1 MRTVRSRRLLQA
13 AGLAALGVAVI
24 GLGLV
29 VGGLVPTRPVVAG
42 LVALGVLAFGLTLAD
57 AAVIPLLAVLPLF
70 VSARVTLGTVDV
82 SWSDVALA
90 TAFIPAVLLGRRPYS
105 APLRQLLWLTLIYQ
119 VATLFTVLANPYAA
133 NTLEWFHAWLLTAG
147 ALIVGWTIG
156 REGHARAGLSLVLI
170 ASVFLAVACIFQ
182 GMPGYLR
189 GDFSPVFP
197 SWPFPM
203 HKNFAGCILGV
214 AAALAYARPTWM
226 GWSKA
231 WSLTAFWVCVAG
243 ILATQSRQ
251 SLVALAL
258 VLIVLVLKREP
269 HRQRS
274 KIILVTVVPTLALVG
289 SLVHDQLASGNRFN
303 SAFQRLSWFQDSV
316 EVWSQQPWVGVGLR
330 WWYTDRFA
338 VSFQPPNAEMEVLSS
353 SGVVGLVGFLIL
365 MLGALVVLWRMD
377 PAYGTAAVAV
387 LGSRFLQGQ
396 LDLFWVAAQTSIPF
410 MVVGVCL
417 GAHALHESESRR
429 PGAHSS
435 ERPLLVQ
442 Q

>member
-1 MRTVRSRRLLQA
+1 VRTVRPRRLLQA
-13 AGLAALGVAVI
+13 AGLAGLGVAAI
-24 GLGLV
+24 GLAV
-29 VGGLVPTRPVVAG
+29 AVGGLVPTHPVVAG
-42 LVALGVLAFGLTLAD
+42 LVALGILAFGLTLAD

-82 SWSDVALA
+82 SWSDVALT
-90 TAFIPAVLLGRRPYS
+90 TAFVPAVLLGRRPYS

-119 VATLFTVLANPYAA
+119 IATLFTVLANPYAA
-133 NTLEWFHAWLLTAG
+133 NTIEWFHAWLLTAG

-170 ASVFLAVACIFQ
+170 ASVFLAVACIVQ
-182 GMPGYLR
+182 GMPDYLR

-226 GWSKA
+226 GWTKA
-231 WSLTAFWVCVAG
+231 WSLTAFWVCVGG

-258 VLIVLVLKREP
+258 VLIVLVLKRDP

-289 SLVHDQLASGNRFN
+289 SLVRDQLASGNQFN
-303 SAFQRLSWFQDSV
+303 SAFQRLAWFQDSV

-353 SGVVGLVGFLIL
+353 SGVVGLVGFVIL

-417 GAHALHESESRR
+417 GAHALHESESRPLGAR
-429 PGAHSS
+429 PSQ
-435 ERPLLVQ
+435 RPLVQ

>member
-42 LVALGVLAFGLTLAD
+42 LVALGILAFGLTLAD

-170 ASVFLAVACIFQ
+170 ASVFLAVVCIVQ

-214 AAALAYARPTWM
+214 AAALAYARPSVDAVVQ
-226 GWSKA
+226 G
-231 WSLTAFWVCVAG
+231 
-243 ILATQSRQ
+243 
-251 SLVALAL
+251 LVAHGFL
-258 VLIVLVLKREP
+258 
-269 HRQRS
+269 
-274 KIILVTVVPTLALVG
+274 
-289 SLVHDQLASGNRFN
+289 
-303 SAFQRLSWFQDSV
+303 
-316 EVWSQQPWVGVGLR
+316 GLR
-330 WWYTDRFA
+330 R
-338 VSFQPPNAEMEVLSS
+338 
-353 SGVVGLVGFLIL
+353 
-365 MLGALVVLWRMD
+365 RD
-377 PAYGTAAVAV
+377 PGHTVAP
-387 LGSRFLQGQ
+387 
-396 LDLFWVAAQTSIPF
+396 VARRA
-410 MVVGVCL
+410 
-417 GAHALHESESRR
+417 R
-429 PGAHSS
+429 PGADRAGPEAGASS
-435 ERPLLVQ
+435 TALQDHPRHGRANSGARRFPGA
-442 Q
+442 